1 MSNQPLPQP
10 TKPGKSPIFLG
21 LSDLL
26 TWFLNNDVGN
36 GLNIAN
42 DVNVNV
48 NDVNY
53 KNGASKVN
61 TVDDE
66 KKFLINQFP
75 NIKYLANV
83 KLIRNI
89 FSVSLKSW
97 GECCLCL
104 CFCLYLCCL
113 CFSFLLLFYVQK
125 KTLLLNFGKNLGSN
139 ID

>member
-1 MSNQPLPQP
+1 MNQPFPQP

-21 LSDLL
+21 LSHLL
-26 TWFLNNDVGN
+26 TWLLNDDVGN

-42 DVNVNV
+42 DINVNV
-48 NDVNY
+48 NDVND
-53 KNGASKVN
+53 KDGASNVN

-66 KKFLINQFP
+66 KKLLINQFP
-75 NIKYLANV
+75 NIKYPANV